1 MRSRVSALLA
11 GAAFFLVV
19 LLVRFAGVPADALA
33 DVLAADLTDVLAG
46 DVVEWAVPFAVP
58 FAVAFAA
65 VFVVFAAASF
75 AVIAFFTCDPLFDEA
90 PSAPPWPVRSSRAG
104 SDKLSLYT
112 AQLSLHRDARRIS
125 VFFLVAFPF

>member
-19 LLVRFAGVPADALA
+19 LLVRFAGVSADALA

-46 DVVEWAVPFAVP
+46 DVVEWAVPFAV
-58 FAVAFAA
+58 VFAA

>member
-1 MRSRVSALLA
+1 MLA

-75 AVIAFFTCDPLFDEA
+75 AVIALFTCDPLFDEA
-90 PSAPPWPVRSSRAG
+90 PSAPPLASEVKQGRVGQAFIVYRTTVSSPRRQTH
-104 SDKLSLYT
+104 LS
-112 AQLSLHRDARRIS
+112 
-125 VFFLVAFPF
+125 FFPGCVSILIAI